1 VIVSHWPSRRQ
12 GKEHSAP
19 ARIAVAENI
28 AFLVRD
34 LVRLPPQDY
43 LQAKASND
51 LATVQAR
58 FDHPVLIMGDFNDE
72 PFDRSVV
79 DYLQASSERD
89 RVAGPTNDVDGF
101 KAEAADYRG
110 GDTFLYNASWK
121 FLEPENCGTFYLA
134 STGNGETFP
143 NRYQVLDQFV
153 VSRGLLSAPGV
164 RLDPASVKIVDDV
177 RVATNPAK
185 RPRGFDRQTKRG
197 TSDHL
202 PITALLTY

>member
-1 VIVSHWPSRRQ
+1 MGTIRV
-12 GKEHSAP
+12 
-19 ARIAVAENI
+19 AVAENI
-28 AFLVRD
+28 AFIVRD
-34 LVRLPPQDY
+34 HVRFDAETYIGLR
-43 LQAKASND
+43 KKGD
-51 LATVQAR
+51 LAAVRERWET
-58 FDHPVLIMGDFNDE
+58 PVLIMGDFNDE

-89 RVAGPTNDVDGF
+89 RVAGPTNDIDGF

-121 FLEPENCGTFYLA
+121 FLEPEDSGTFYLA

-153 VSRGLLSAPGV
+153 ASRGLLSAPGV
-164 RLDPASVKIVDDV
+164 RLDPASVKIVDDR

-185 RPRGFDRQTKRG
+185 RPRGFDRQTKKG